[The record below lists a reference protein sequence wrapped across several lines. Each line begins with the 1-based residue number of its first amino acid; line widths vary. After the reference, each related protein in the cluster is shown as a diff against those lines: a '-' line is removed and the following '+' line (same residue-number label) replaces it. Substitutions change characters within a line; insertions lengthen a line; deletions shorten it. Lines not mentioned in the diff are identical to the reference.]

1 MVWESQAD
9 RERKR
14 YPPARAGETFL
25 SNVLNEATYQVGKP
39 NMGIIKTPKKRYFHP
54 HADRE
59 KSLELRERPKKGKA
73 QEVELESKWEIK
85 KNPFRADAIF
95 HLQWPDK
102 E

>member
-1 MVWESQAD
+1 MNFAELICFV
-9 RERKR
+9 
-14 YPPARAGETFL
+14 
-25 SNVLNEATYQVGKP
+25 
-39 NMGIIKTPKKRYFHP
+39 PKLD
-54 HADRE
+54 ADRE

-95 HLQWPDK
+95 QLQWPDK